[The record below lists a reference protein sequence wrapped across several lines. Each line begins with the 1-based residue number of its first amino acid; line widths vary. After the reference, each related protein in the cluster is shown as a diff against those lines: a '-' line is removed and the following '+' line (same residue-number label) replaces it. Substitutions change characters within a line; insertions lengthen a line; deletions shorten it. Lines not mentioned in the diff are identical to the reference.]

1 MRYSAPNPTTHPHNG
16 MAAPSLGRAQKRLSI
31 AGPTLRFQR
40 KQALFPM
47 EQPAALRTGIFF
59 PDCNVEGWCSVSLDP
74 ATALRGRIAI
84 SALFLL
90 NGAILGSW
98 APQIPL
104 LLPRHGITESVLGL
118 LIFGM
123 GMGAMAA
130 MCFSGRL
137 TMRHGSRAMVRWT
150 AVCCAVTLPAAVLAP
165 SLVTLA
171 LTMAALGASIAM
183 MDVATNANAV
193 ELEQASGR
201 AILSSTHGFWSVGG
215 FLGGALGG
223 PGIAA
228 LGSSGHALAVMVAA
242 LALLALSWSRLSS
255 VPVAAEL
262 SETGPRPGLWRQGW
276 TIYLIG
282 LMTLLAFVPESAVLD
297 WSALYLST
305 DHGAGV
311 AVSGMAFALFSACMA
326 TMRFCGDAVRNRVGS
341 VPLLRTSGVISAAG
355 LTLAALAPSPLL
367 VTAGFAL
374 TGIGLAN
381 IVPILFSAAGQH
393 GGTNPG
399 AAIAAVSFIG
409 YGGMLIAPSVIGVT
423 AEQIGFPAIF
433 ISLAGLLLA
442 IAVLAP
448 VVAASGERR
457 VLDGMKVQ
465 LDA

>member
-1 MRYSAPNPTTHPHNG
+1 M
-16 MAAPSLGRAQKRLSI
+16 
-31 AGPTLRFQR
+31 
-40 KQALFPM
+40 
-47 EQPAALRTGIFF
+47 
-59 PDCNVEGWCSVSLDP
+59 SLDP
-74 ATALRGRIAI
+74 AAALRGRIAI

-104 LLPRHGITESVLGL
+104 LLPRHGITETLLGL

-123 GMGAMAA
+123 GTGAMAA
-130 MCFSGRL
+130 MCVSGRL
-137 TMRHGSRAMVRWT
+137 TVRHGSRAMVRWT
-150 AVCCAVTLPAAVLAP
+150 AICCAVTLPAAVLAP
-165 SLVTLA
+165 SLATLA
-171 LTMAALGASIAM
+171 LAIAALGASIAM

-193 ELEQASGR
+193 ELEQATGR

-228 LGSSGHALAVMVAA
+228 LGSSGHALTVMAA
-242 LALLALSWSRLSS
+242 SLAILALSWSRLSS
-255 VPVAAEL
+255 VPVEEEF
-262 SETGPRPGLWRQGW
+262 SDTGLRPGLWRQGW

-305 DHGAGV
+305 DHDAGV
-311 AVSGMAFALFSACMA
+311 AASGMAFALFSACMA
-326 TMRFCGDAVRNRVGS
+326 AMRFCGDAVRNRVGS
-341 VPLLRTSGVISAAG
+341 VPLLRASGVISAAG

-367 VTAGFAL
+367 VTLGFAV

-433 ISLAGLLLA
+433 MGLAGLLLA

-457 VLDGMKVQ
+457 AHGGMKAQ
-465 LDA
+465 QDA

>member
-1 MRYSAPNPTTHPHNG
+1 M
-16 MAAPSLGRAQKRLSI
+16 
-31 AGPTLRFQR
+31 
-40 KQALFPM
+40 
-47 EQPAALRTGIFF
+47 
-59 PDCNVEGWCSVSLDP
+59 SLDP
-74 ATALRGRIAI
+74 AAALRGRIAI

-104 LLPRHGITESVLGL
+104 LLPRHGITESTLGL

-123 GMGAMAA
+123 GIGAMAA
-130 MCFSGRL
+130 MCLSGRL
-137 TMRHGSRAMVRWT
+137 TARHGSRAMVRWT
-150 AVCCAVTLPAAVLAP
+150 ALCCAVTLPAAVLAP
-165 SLVTLA
+165 TVATLA
-171 LTMAALGASIAM
+171 LAMAALGASIAM

-228 LGSSGHALAVMVAA
+228 LGSPGHALAVMVAA
-242 LALLALSWSRLSS
+242 VAVLALNWFRLSS
-255 VPVAAEL
+255 VPVPQDEPE
-262 SETGPRPGLWRQGW
+262 SRPRPGLWRQGW

-311 AVSGMAFALFSACMA
+311 AQSGLAFALFSACMA
-326 TMRFCGDAVRNRVGS
+326 AMRFCGDAVRNRVGA
-341 VPLLRTSGVISAAG
+341 VPLLRASGLLSAAG
-355 LTLAALAPSPLL
+355 LTLAALAPSTLL
-367 VTAGFAL
+367 VSVGFAL

-381 IVPILFSAAGQH
+381 IVPILFSAAGRH

-433 ISLAGLLLA
+433 IGLSALLLA
-442 IAVLAP
+442 VAALAP
-448 VVAASGERR
+448 VVAAPGERR
-457 VLDGMKVQ
+457 PYGGLKVQ
-465 LDA
+465 QDA